1 MALMETIRSPD
12 AIIVRQQMVAKEP
25 IVPAVR
31 NLDLE
36 HILAFV
42 SGVYCWQL
50 KRLVPRNAEVAF
62 IEPNARYIAN
72 IAKVDSTR

>member
-36 HILAFV
+36 HILAFT
-42 SGVYCWQL
+42 SGVYRW
-50 KRLVPRNAEVAF
+50 
-62 IEPNARYIAN
+62 
-72 IAKVDSTR
+72 